1 MEEDYRKGNICAIGL
16 VAVKV
21 AENVEVCLRKDRLAS
36 KGERNLRQ
44 SSFHGR
50 VEQGNEGLDQTCE
63 ENAAAYAR
71 EKGRKKSGG
80 GAGKIDFTGSDFL
93 SDPL

>member
-21 AENVEVCLRKDRLAS
+21 AENVELCLQKDILVS

-50 VEQGNEGLDQTCE
+50 VEQGNEGLNQTCGE
-63 ENAAAYAR
+63 YAAASAR
-71 EKGRKKSGG
+71 E
-80 GAGKIDFTGSDFL
+80 
-93 SDPL
+93 